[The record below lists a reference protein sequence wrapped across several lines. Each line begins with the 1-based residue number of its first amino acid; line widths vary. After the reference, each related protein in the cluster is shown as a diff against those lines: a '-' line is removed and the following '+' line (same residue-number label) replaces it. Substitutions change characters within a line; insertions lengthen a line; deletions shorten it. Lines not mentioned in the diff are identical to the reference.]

1 MIILNIDDD
10 IDDREMFCAAIKEV
24 DSMISCIHLDSGF
37 KALEFIARSET
48 LPDYIFIDI
57 NMPKMD
63 GFECV
68 EEIRSLPGM
77 KEISIV
83 MYSTAFRPDD
93 QLRFHRLGIRYLNK
107 TSRLSELVESIK
119 QLISNST

>member
-1 MIILNIDDD
+1 MLILNIDDD
-10 IDDREMFCAAIKEV
+10 IDDREMFCAAIKAV
-24 DSMISCIHLDSGF
+24 DSMISCVQMDSGH
-37 KALEFIARSET
+37 KALEFIAKAEI

-68 EEIRSLPGM
+68 EKIRSIPGT
-77 KEISIV
+77 KKISIV

-93 QLRFHRLGIRYLNK
+93 HANFARMGIKYLSK
-107 TSRLSELVESIK
+107 SSRLPDIVESIK
-119 QLISNST
+119 KIIYNGG

>member
-1 MIILNIDDD
+1 MLILNIDDD

-24 DSMISCIHLDSGF
+24 DAMISCIHLDSGF
-37 KALEFIARSET
+37 KALEFVAKSEI

-77 KEISIV
+77 KAISIV

-93 QLRFHRLGIRYLNK
+93 HLRFHRLGIRYLKK

-119 QLISNST
+119 QLISDGA